1 MGADYYE
8 TSAVDGAS
16 TESQPSDG
24 IALGIGEDCEI
35 QGAILDKN
43 VRLGSGVIIRP
54 FPRGTE
60 IDGEDW
66 VVRDGIV
73 VIPKNTILPGG
84 TYVGPE
90 QPRFLREA
98 RFDYVRCGTRPT

>member
-8 TSAVDGAS
+8 SSANPP
-16 TESQPSDG
+16 QG
-24 IALGIGEDCEI
+24 IRLGIGEDCDI

-43 VRLGSGVIIRP
+43 VRLGSGVVIRP

-60 IDGEDW
+60 IDQDDW

-73 VIPKNTILPGG
+73 VIPKNTLLPGG
-84 TYVGPE
+84 TYIGPE
-90 QPRFLREA
+90 REEA
-98 RFDYVRCGTRPT
+98 EVS